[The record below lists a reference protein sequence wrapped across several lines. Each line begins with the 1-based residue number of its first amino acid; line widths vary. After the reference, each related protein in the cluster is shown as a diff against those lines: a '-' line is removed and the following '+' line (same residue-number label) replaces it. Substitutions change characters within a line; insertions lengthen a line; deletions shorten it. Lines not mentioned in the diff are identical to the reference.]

1 MRQLFILRGY
11 PASNK
16 SSWVRENGLTHFTL
30 SSDDYRLKLSSPV
43 YNFNTGRYGIS
54 QKVNAQAWKN
64 LFADLEYRMVHGE
77 LTIVDATHLTRK
89 SIKAYQSLCK
99 KYFYRMT
106 VIDFDKSKKDCI
118 SNDLLRFNCHHVGAE
133 VISKMTKE
141 KLPSGVRTIKPDEFL
156 DFIESKTQS
165 LDFNKYNRV
174 HIIGDIH
181 GCYTALMKY
190 MDCVDFESDAVVFVG
205 DYFDRG
211 VENYKVFKFLYE
223 HCYDDNFYLLLGNH
237 EKRIMQYLRGEDVS
251 KTEFFNN
258 TLKDFKVNRVT
269 DNMLREFLWACTS
282 FAKFTYHK
290 TTYWVTHAG
299 VPYMFNAYD
308 SDDMLINGV
317 GRYEDMQA
325 VVESFDAYMIDS
337 ENVQVFGHRNNDDVP
352 IKVGD
357 KSYNVCGFPE
367 LGGDLKVL
375 QLYKDEKRCI
385 AVPNDIISDAM
396 FVRAV
401 HKYPQKYHIY
411 TVEQLVRVFRAS
423 KWVKEKKFGNISS
436 FNFTKEAF
444 HSEVWND
451 ILVKARG
458 MFINTKTN
466 RIVARGFDKFF
477 NIDFDSDEPDEYK
490 PTLDM
495 FEEPFCVTEKE
506 DGFLGILGQ
515 DEGKL
520 LFCSKSMLGEDGE
533 HSKLFEEML
542 RPLIRDEETLVK
554 YLQDKNVSILFE
566 VVNTEKDPHVI
577 KYAKKFVMLL
587 AIVYNEIS
595 YRKHCVEENEVSD
608 LFKTYFVDRFK
619 FKSVHTE
626 YTRKS
631 DIAKLKDISDTE
643 GFVITDNNG
652 KMFKVKTDHYQIC
665 KIVQRF
671 VDKYVGI
678 KLLAGNN
685 TLNYPSDKK
694 FEIYRKYYGD
704 CVADIS
710 YELVCN
716 YVDKL
721 NSMRV

>member
-1 MRQLFILRGY
+1 MRQLFILRGF
-11 PASNK
+11 PCSGK
-16 SSWVRENGLTHFTL
+16 SYFVKENGLTPFTL
-30 SSDDYRLKLSSPV
+30 SSDDYRLKLSSPA
-43 YNFNTGRYGIS
+43 YNLNTGRYGIS
-54 QKVNAQAWKN
+54 QKVNAQTWKN
-64 LFADLEYRMVHGE
+64 LFADLEYRMAHGE

-106 VIDFDKSKKDCI
+106 VIDFDKSKEDCI
-118 SNDLLRFNCHHVGAE
+118 SDDLLRINYSHVGKE
-133 VISKMTKE
+133 VISKMNKE
-141 KLPSGVRTIKPDEFL
+141 PLPSGIRAIKPDDFQ
-156 DFIESKTQS
+156 DFIDSKTQT

-211 VENYKVFKFLYE
+211 VENYKVFQFLYE
-223 HCYDDNFYLLLGNH
+223 HCHDDNFYLLLGNH

-251 KTEFFNN
+251 NTEFFRN
-258 TLKDFKVNRVT
+258 TLKDFRANGVV
-269 DNMLREFLWACTS
+269 DGMLREFLWTCTS
-282 FAKFTYHK
+282 FAKFNYHG

-308 SDDMLINGV
+308 SDDMLVNGI
-317 GRYEDMQA
+317 GKYEDMQA
-325 VVESFDAYMIDS
+325 VVEAFDSFMMDS
-337 ENVQVFGHRNNDDVP
+337 ESVQVFGHRNNDDVP
-352 IKVGD
+352 INVGK

-375 QLYKDEKRCI
+375 QLYKDERHCI
-385 AVPNDIISDAM
+385 AVPNDIISDDM

-401 HKYPQKYHIY
+401 HKYPQKYHIN

-423 KWVKEKKFGNISS
+423 KWIREKKFGDISS
-436 FNFTKEAF
+436 FNFTKTAF
-444 HSEVWND
+444 HSEVWDD

-490 PTLDM
+490 PTLEM

-520 LFCSKSMLGEDGE
+520 LFCSKSMLGDEGN

-577 KYAKKFVMLL
+577 KYDKKFVMLL
-587 AIVYNEIS
+587 AFVYNEIN
-595 YRKHCVEENEVSD
+595 YRKHYVEANEVSE
-608 LFKTYFVDRFK
+608 LFNVDNPCFK

-631 DIAKLKDISDTE
+631 DIEKLKKIEGVE
-643 GFVITDNNG
+643 GFVVTDNNG
-652 KMFKVKTDHYQIC
+652 KMFKVKTDYYQIC

-671 VDKYVGI
+671 KDEYDKI
-678 KLLAGNN
+678 KLLAENHE
-685 TLNYPSDKK
+685 LKYPSAKK
-694 FEIYRKYYGD
+694 FETYREYYGD
-704 CVADIS
+704 YVADTAYTRVCDYV
-710 YELVCN
+710 YEL
-716 YVDKL
+716 
-721 NSMRV
+721 NSERL

>member
-16 SSWVRENGLTHFTL
+16 SGWVKENGLTPFTL

-43 YNFNTGRYGIS
+43 YNLNTGRYGIS

-64 LFADLEYRMVHGE
+64 LFADLEYRMAHGE

-89 SIKAYQSLCK
+89 SIKPYQALCK

-106 VIDFDKSKKDCI
+106 VIDFDKSKEDCI
-118 SNDLLRFNCHHVGAE
+118 SDDLLRINYSHVGAE
-133 VISKMTKE
+133 VISKMNKE
-141 KLPSGVRTIKPDEFL
+141 SLPSGVRAIKPDDFQ
-156 DFIESKTQS
+156 DFIDSKTQT

-223 HCYDDNFYLLLGNH
+223 HCHDDNFYLLLGNH

-251 KTEFFNN
+251 NTEFFRN
-258 TLKDFKVNRVT
+258 TLKDFRANGVV
-269 DNMLREFLWACTS
+269 DGMLREFLWTCTS
-282 FAKFTYHK
+282 FAKFNYHG

-308 SDDMLINGV
+308 SDDMLINGI
-317 GRYEDMQA
+317 GKYEDMQV
-325 VVESFDAYMIDS
+325 VVEAFDSFMMDS
-337 ENVQVFGHRNNDDVP
+337 ESVQVFGHRNNDDVP
-352 IKVGD
+352 IKVG
-357 KSYNVCGFPE
+357 KKAYNVCGFPE

-375 QLYKDEKRCI
+375 QLYKDEKHCI
-385 AVPNDIISDAM
+385 AVPNDIISDDM
-396 FVRAV
+396 FVRSI
-401 HKYPQKYHIY
+401 HKYPDKYKIE

-423 KWVKEKKFGNISS
+423 KWVKEKKFGDISS
-436 FNFTKEAF
+436 FNFTKSAF
-444 HSEVWND
+444 HSEVWDD

-490 PTLDM
+490 PTLEM

-520 LFCSKSMLGEDGE
+520 LFCSKSMLGEEGD

-542 RPLIRDEETLVK
+542 RPLIKDEETLVK

-577 KYAKKFVMLL
+577 KYDKKFVMLL
-587 AIVYNEIS
+587 AIVYNEVG
-595 YRKHCVEENEVSD
+595 YRKHYVSANEVSN
-608 LFKTYFVDRFK
+608 LFDVDNAMFK

-631 DIAKLKDISDTE
+631 DIEKLKQIEGVE

-652 KMFKVKTDHYQIC
+652 KMFKVKTDYYQIC

-671 VDKYVGI
+671 KDEYVGV
-678 KLLAGNN
+678 KLLAGNHE
-685 TLNYPSDKK
+685 LKYPSYRK
-694 FEIYRKYYGD
+694 FDTYRKYYGD
-704 CVADIS
+704 YVADTS
-710 YELVCN
+710 YNRVCDYVYEL
-716 YVDKL
+716 
-721 NSMRV
+721 NSERL

>member
-1 MRQLFILRGY
+1 MRQLFILRGFQ
-11 PASNK
+11 SSGK
-16 SSWVRENGLTHFTL
+16 TSWVKENGLTHFTL

-43 YNFNTGRYGIS
+43 YNLNTGRYGIS

-64 LFADLEYRMVHGE
+64 LFADLEYRMAHGE

-106 VIDFDKSKKDCI
+106 VIDFDKSKEDCI
-118 SNDLLRFNCHHVGAE
+118 SDDLLRFNCSHVGAE
-133 VISKMTKE
+133 VISKTNKE
-141 KLPSGVRTIKPDEFL
+141 SLPSGVRAIKPDEFI

-190 MDCVDFESDAVVFVG
+190 MDCVDFENDAVVFVG

-211 VENYKVFKFLYE
+211 VENYKVFEFLYE
-223 HCYDDNFYLLLGNH
+223 HCHDDNFYLLLGNH

-251 KTEFFNN
+251 KTEFFKN
-258 TLKDFKVNRVT
+258 TLKDFKKNGVT
-269 DNMLREFLWACTS
+269 DNMLKEFLWTCTS
-282 FAKFTYHK
+282 FAKFDYHGTK
-290 TTYWVTHAG
+290 YWVTHAG
-299 VPYMFNAYD
+299 VPFTFNAYD
-308 SDDMLINGV
+308 SDDTLINGV
-317 GRYEDMQA
+317 GRYEDMQE
-325 VVESFDAYMIDS
+325 VVEAFESIIGNS
-337 ENVQVFGHRNNDDVP
+337 NVQVFGHRNNDDAP
-352 IKVGD
+352 IKVGER
-357 KSYNVCGFPE
+357 SYNVCGFPE

-375 QLYKDEKRCI
+375 QLYKDEKHCI
-385 AVPNDIISDAM
+385 AVPNDIISDSM
-396 FVRAV
+396 FVRAI
-401 HKYPQKYHIY
+401 HKYPDKYKIE
-411 TVEQLVRVFRAS
+411 TVKQLVSVFRAS
-423 KWVKEKKFGNISS
+423 KWVREKKFGDISS

-444 HSEVWND
+444 HSEVWDD

-458 MFINTKTN
+458 VFINTKTN
-466 RIVARGFDKFF
+466 RIVARGYDKFF

-520 LFCSKSMLGEDGE
+520 LFCSKSMLGDEGD
-533 HSKLFEEML
+533 HSKLFENML

-566 VVNTEKDPHVI
+566 VVNTEKDPHVL
-577 KYAKKFVMLL
+577 KYDKKFVMLL
-587 AIVYNEIS
+587 AIVYNEIN
-595 YRKHCVEENEVSD
+595 YRKHNVEENEVSD
-608 LFKTYFVDRFK
+608 LFKTYFIDSFK
-619 FKSVHTE
+619 FKRVRTE

-631 DIAKLKDISDTE
+631 DIAKLKGINYTE
-643 GFVITDNNG
+643 GFVITDNKG
-652 KMFKVKTDHYQIC
+652 KMFKVKTDYYQIY
-665 KIVQRF
+665 KIVQMF
-671 VDKYVGI
+671 KDEYAGI
-678 KLLAGNN
+678 KLLAGNHE
-685 TLNYPSDKK
+685 LKYPSYKK

-704 CVADIS
+704 YVADVAD
-710 YELVCN
+710 ELVCS

>member
-16 SSWVRENGLTHFTL
+16 SRWVKENGLTRFTL

-43 YNFNTGRYGIS
+43 YNLNTGRYGIS

-64 LFADLEYRMVHGE
+64 LFADLEYRMAHGE

-89 SIKAYQSLCK
+89 SIRAYKSLCK

-106 VIDFDKSKKDCI
+106 VIDFDKSKEDCI
-118 SNDLLRFNCHHVGAE
+118 SDDLLRFNCHHVGKD

-141 KLPSGVRTIKPDEFL
+141 QLSSGVRSIKPDEFL

-165 LDFNKYNRV
+165 LDFDKYNRV

-190 MDCVDFESDAVVFVG
+190 MDCVDFENDAVVFVG

-211 VENYKVFKFLYE
+211 AENYKVFEFLYE
-223 HCYDDNFYLLLGNH
+223 HCRDDNFYLLLGNH

-251 KTEFFNN
+251 ETEFFKN
-258 TLKDFKVNRVT
+258 TLKDFKTNGVR
-269 DNMLREFLWACTS
+269 DSMLREFLWTCTS
-282 FAKFTYHK
+282 FAKFKYHEN
-290 TTYWVTHAG
+290 TYWVTHAG
-299 VPYMFNAYD
+299 IPYTFNAYD

-317 GRYEDMQA
+317 GRYEDMQV
-325 VVESFDAYMIDS
+325 VVEAFEELMMDS
-337 ENVQVFGHRNNDDVP
+337 KSVQVFGHRNNDDVP

-375 QLYKDEKRCI
+375 QLCKDEKRCI

-396 FVRAV
+396 FVRAL

-444 HSEVWND
+444 HSDVWDD

-520 LFCSKSMLGEDGE
+520 LFCSKSMLGEEGD
-533 HSKLFEEML
+533 HSKIFEDML
-542 RPLIRDEETLVK
+542 RPLIRNEEALVK

-577 KYAKKFVMLL
+577 KYDMKFVMLL
-587 AIVYNEIS
+587 AIVYNEVS
-595 YRKHCVEENEVSD
+595 YKKHYVSSNKLYA
-608 LFKTYFVDRFK
+608 LFKIDHFN
-619 FKSVHTE
+619 FKSVRTE

-631 DIAKLKDISDTE
+631 DIAKLKDINGIE

-652 KMFKVKTDHYQIC
+652 KMFKVKTDYYQIC

-671 VDKYVGI
+671 KDEYIGI
-678 KLLAGNN
+678 KLLAGNHE
-685 TLNYPSDKK
+685 LKYPSYRK
-694 FEIYRKYYGD
+694 FDTYRKYYGD
-704 CVADIS
+704 YISDTS

-716 YVDKL
+716 YIDKL
-721 NSMRV
+721 NYENL

>member
-1 MRQLFILRGY
+1 MRQLFILRGF
-11 PASNK
+11 SSSGK
-16 SSWVRENGLTHFTL
+16 SSWVKENGLTHFTL

-43 YNFNTGRYGIS
+43 YNLNTGRYGIS
-54 QKVNAQAWKN
+54 QKVNTQAWKN
-64 LFADLEYRMVHGE
+64 LFSDLEYRMSHGE

-89 SIKAYQSLCK
+89 SIKTYQELCK

-106 VIDFDKSKKDCI
+106 VIDFDKSKEDCI
-118 SNDLLRFNCHHVGAE
+118 SDDKLRTDCSHVGE
-133 VISKMTKE
+133 KVISKMKKE
-141 KLPSGVRTIKPDEFL
+141 PIPSGIKSIKPEQFH
-156 DFIESKTQS
+156 DFIESKTQA
-165 LDFNKYNRV
+165 LDFNKYNKV
-174 HIIGDIH
+174 HVIGDIH

-190 MDCVDFESDAVVFVG
+190 MDCVSLEDAVVFVG

-211 VENYKVFKFLYE
+211 VENYLTFKFLYE
-223 HCYDDNFYLLLGNH
+223 HCHDDNFYLLLGNH

-251 KTEFFNN
+251 NTDFFKN
-258 TLKDFKVNRVT
+258 TLKYFKIYGVT
-269 DNMLREFLWACTS
+269 DKMLKELLWTCTS
-282 FAKFTYHK
+282 FAKFIYHG

-308 SDDMLINGV
+308 SDDVLVNGV

-325 VVESFDAYMIDS
+325 VIDEFESYMIDS
-337 ENVQVFGHRNNDDVP
+337 DSVQVFGHRNNNDVP
-352 IKVGD
+352 IKVGE

-375 QLYKDEKRCI
+375 QIDRHDRHCI
-385 AVPNDIISDAM
+385 AVPNDIISDEM
-396 FVRAV
+396 FIRAV
-401 HKYPQKYHIY
+401 YKYPNKYKIE

-423 KWVKEKKFGNISS
+423 KWVREKKFGDISS

-444 HSEVWND
+444 SKDVWD
-451 ILVKARG
+451 SILIKARG
-458 MFINTKTN
+458 IFINTKTN
-466 RIVARGFDKFF
+466 RIVARGYDKFF

-495 FEEPFCVTEKE
+495 FEEPFCVTRKV

-520 LFCSKSMLGEDGE
+520 LFCSKSMLGDEGE

-542 RPLIRDEETLVK
+542 KPLIGDEKRLIK

-566 VVNTEKDPHVI
+566 VINTEKDPHVL
-577 KYAKKFVMLL
+577 KYEKKFVMLL

-595 YRKHCVEENEVSD
+595 YRKHYVEANEVSN
-608 LFKTYFVDRFK
+608 LFDIENVMFK

-631 DIAKLKDISDTE
+631 DIEKLKQIEGVE
-643 GFVITDNNG
+643 GFVVTDNNG
-652 KMFKVKTDHYQIC
+652 KMFKVKTDYYQIC

-671 VDKYVGI
+671 KDKYDNI
-678 KLLAGNN
+678 KLSARNSILK
-685 TLNYPSDKK
+685 YPSEKK
-694 FEIYRKYYGD
+694 FKIYKEYYGD
-704 CVADIS
+704 YVADTAYS
-710 YELVCN
+710 FVCI

-721 NSMRV
+721 NRKDV

>member
-11 PASNK
+11 QSAGK
-16 SSWVRENGLTHFTL
+16 SSFVKESGLTHFTL

-43 YNFNTGRYGIS
+43 YNLNTGRYGIN
-54 QKVNAQAWKN
+54 QKVNGQAWKN
-64 LFADLEYRMVHGE
+64 LFADLEYRMAHGE

-89 SIKAYQSLCK
+89 SIKPYQALCK

-106 VIDFDKSKKDCI
+106 VIDFDKSKEECI
-118 SNDLLRFNCHHVGAE
+118 MDDLLRFNCHHVGKE
-133 VISKMTKE
+133 VISKMNKE
-141 KLPSGVRTIKPDEFL
+141 SLPSGVRSIKPDDFQ
-156 DFIESKTQS
+156 DFIDSKTQS
-165 LDFNKYNRV
+165 LDFNNYNRV

-190 MDCVDFESDAVVFVG
+190 MDCVDLKNDAIVFVG

-211 VENYKVFKFLYE
+211 IENYKVFKFLYE
-223 HCYDDNFYLLLGNH
+223 HCHDDNFYLLLGNH

-251 KTEFFNN
+251 NTEFFRN
-258 TLKDFKVNRVT
+258 TLKDFRSNGVT
-269 DNMLREFLWACTS
+269 DNMLREFLWTCTS
-282 FAKFTYHK
+282 FAKFDYRG
-290 TTYWVTHAG
+290 TTYWITHAG
-299 VPYMFNAYD
+299 VPDCFNAYV
-308 SDDMLINGV
+308 SDDTLINGV

-325 VVESFDAYMIDS
+325 IVEAFEAFTWSKD
-337 ENVQVFGHRNNDDVP
+337 VQVFGHRNSDDVP
-352 IKVGD
+352 IKVGER
-357 KSYNVCGFPE
+357 SYNVCGFPE

-375 QLYKDEKRCI
+375 QLYKDEKHCI
-385 AVPNDIISDAM
+385 AVPNDIISDDM
-396 FVRAV
+396 FVRSI
-401 HKYPQKYHIY
+401 HKYPDKYKIE

-423 KWVKEKKFGNISS
+423 KWVREKKFGDISS
-436 FNFTKEAF
+436 FNFTKSAF
-444 HSEVWND
+444 HSEVWDD

-458 MFINTKTN
+458 MFINTNTN
-466 RIVARGFDKFF
+466 RIVARGYDKFF

-520 LFCSKSMLGEDGE
+520 LFCSKSMLGDEGE

-542 RPLIRDEETLVK
+542 KPLISNEETLVK

-577 KYAKKFVMLL
+577 KYDKKFVMLL

-595 YRKHCVEENEVSD
+595 YRKHYVAANEVSD
-608 LFKTYFVDRFK
+608 LFNVDNPCFK

-631 DIAKLKDISDTE
+631 DIEKLKKIEGIE

-652 KMFKVKTDHYQIC
+652 KMFKIKTDYYQIH

-671 VDKYVGI
+671 KDEYDKI
-678 KLLAGNN
+678 KLLAGNHE
-685 TLNYPSDKK
+685 LKYPSYKK
-694 FEIYRKYYGD
+694 FEIYKKYYGKY
-704 CVADIS
+704 VADAAYNRVCDYV
-710 YELVCN
+710 YEL
-716 YVDKL
+716 
-721 NSMRV
+721 NSGRV

>member
-16 SSWVRENGLTHFTL
+16 SGWVRENGLTPFTL

-43 YNFNTGRYGIS
+43 YNLNTGRYGIS

-64 LFADLEYRMVHGE
+64 LFADLEYRMAHGE

-89 SIKAYQSLCK
+89 SIKAYQALCK

-106 VIDFDKSKKDCI
+106 VIDFDKSKEDCI
-118 SNDLLRFNCHHVGAE
+118 MDDLLRINYSHVGKE
-133 VISKMTKE
+133 VISKMNKE
-141 KLPSGVRTIKPDEFL
+141 SLPSGVRVIKPDDFQ
-156 DFIESKTQS
+156 DFIENKTRA

-190 MDCVDFESDAVVFVG
+190 MNCVDFESDAVVFVG

-211 VENYKVFKFLYE
+211 IENYKVFEFLYE
-223 HCYDDNFYLLLGNH
+223 HCHDDNFYLLLGNH

-251 KTEFFNN
+251 NTEFFRN
-258 TLKDFKVNRVT
+258 TLKDFRSNGVV
-269 DNMLREFLWACTS
+269 DGMLREFLWTCTS
-282 FAKFTYHK
+282 FAKFDYHG
-290 TTYWVTHAG
+290 TTYWITHAG

-308 SDDMLINGV
+308 SDDMLVNGI
-317 GRYEDMQA
+317 GKYEDMQA
-325 VVESFDAYMIDS
+325 VVEAFDSFMMDS
-337 ENVQVFGHRNNDDVP
+337 DSVQVFGHRNNDDAP
-352 IKVGD
+352 IKVGK

-375 QLYKDEKRCI
+375 QLYKDEKHCI
-385 AVPNDIISDAM
+385 AVPNDIISDDM

-401 HKYPQKYHIY
+401 HKYPQKYHID
-411 TVEQLVRVFRAS
+411 TVEQLIRVFRAS
-423 KWVKEKKFGNISS
+423 KWVREKKFGDISS
-436 FNFTKEAF
+436 FNFTKSAF
-444 HSEVWND
+444 HSEVWDD

-477 NIDFDSDEPDEYK
+477 NIDFDSDDPDEYK
-490 PTLDM
+490 PTIGM
-495 FEEPFCVTEKE
+495 FEEPFCVTKKE

-520 LFCSKSMLGEDGE
+520 LFCSKSMLGEEGD

-542 RPLIRDEETLVK
+542 RPLIKDEETLVK

-566 VVNTEKDPHVI
+566 VMNTEKDPHVI
-577 KYAKKFVMLL
+577 KYDKKFVMLL

-595 YRKHCVEENEVSD
+595 YRKHYVEANEVSN
-608 LFKTYFVDRFK
+608 LFDVDNAMFK

-631 DIAKLKDISDTE
+631 DIEKLKQIEGVE
-643 GFVITDNNG
+643 GFVVTDNNG
-652 KMFKVKTDHYQIC
+652 KMFKVKTDYYQIC

-671 VDKYVGI
+671 KDEYIGI
-678 KLLAGNN
+678 KLLAGNHE
-685 TLNYPSDKK
+685 LKYPSYNK
-694 FEIYRKYYGD
+694 FKMYKKYYGD
-704 CVADIS
+704 YISDTS

-721 NSMRV
+721 NSERL